1 MTSDGHF
8 QNNENMTEKT
18 TPQAGYH
25 EQRNIMFSSV
35 RQSVLYILLR
45 NLLRSPKSVF
55 GLAIVFFF
63 VLVALLA
70 PYIAPGNPQ
79 AFVARPNQP
88 PSSEHIFG
96 TTGQGKDV
104 FTQTV
109 WGARLSLLVGFGAST
124 LLTIFNTLIGVIAG
138 YFRGWI
144 DNILTFIMNLFLIIP
159 GLPLLIILS
168 GYLKAGVFTL
178 IIVIAITG
186 WAYGARVKRSFVLSL
201 REKDFV
207 AAAKV
212 SGQSDLGIIYYQIL
226 PNMINMIFGG
236 FIGGVSGGIVAVTGL
251 SFLGLTNLS
260 EVNWGTNLYWAQV
273 GGALIQGAWWTILP
287 SGLSVALVAFGL
299 SLVNY
304 GMDEVTNPRLKADKE
319 LKRVVKNY
327 GTQRV
332 RATPVV
338 SRQH

>member
-1 MTSDGHF
+1 MKPGEHL
-8 QNNENMTEKT
+8 QNDEMLVNQVLSPADYNGRRAM
-18 TPQAGYH
+18 PFPSI
-25 EQRNIMFSSV
+25 QR
-35 RQSVLYILLR
+35 SVLFVLFR
-45 NLLRSPKSVF
+45 NLLRSPKSIT
-55 GLAIVFFF
+55 GLAIVLFF
-63 VLVALLA
+63 VMVALFA

-88 PSSEHIFG
+88 PSSEHILG

-109 WGARLSLLVGFGAST
+109 WGARLSLLVGFGSAT
-124 LLTIFNTLIGVIAG
+124 LLTLINTIIGVIAG
-138 YFRGWI
+138 YFRGWV

-168 GYLKAGVFTL
+168 GYLKAGKFTL

-212 SGQSDLGIIYYQIL
+212 SGQSDLGIIYHQIL

-236 FIGGVSGGIVAVTGL
+236 FIGGVSGGIIAVTGL

-287 SGLSVALVAFGL
+287 SGLSVALLSFGL

-338 SRQH
+338 PRQH

>member
-1 MTSDGHF
+1 MNSGEHI
-8 QNNENMTEKT
+8 QKNEMIADEAASPTD
-18 TPQAGYH
+18 H
-25 EQRNIMFSSV
+25 DEQRPMLFPSIQ
-35 RQSVLYILLR
+35 RSVLYILFR
-45 NLLRSPKSVF
+45 NLLRSPKSVI
-55 GLAIVFFF
+55 GLAIVLFF
-63 VLVALLA
+63 VLVALFA
-70 PYIAPGNPQ
+70 PTIAPGDPQ

-88 PSSEHIFG
+88 PSSEHYFG

-124 LLTIFNTLIGVIAG
+124 LLTLFNTAIGVIAG
-138 YFRGWI
+138 YFRGWV

-159 GLPLLIILS
+159 GLPLLIVLS
-168 GYLKAGVFTL
+168 GYLKAGIFTL

-186 WAYGARVKRSFVLSL
+186 WAFGARVKRSFVLSL

-212 SGQSDLGIIYYQIL
+212 SGQSDFGIIYYQIL

-236 FIGGVSGGIVAVTGL
+236 FVGGVTGGIIAITGL

-273 GGALIQGAWWTILP
+273 SGALIQGTWWTILP
-287 SGLSVALVAFGL
+287 SGLSVALISFGL

-319 LKRVVKNY
+319 LKRVVKDY
-327 GTQRV
+327 GVQRV

-338 SRQH
+338 PRQH

>member
-1 MTSDGHF
+1 MTS
-8 QNNENMTEKT
+8 NEHIQKNETVTDKAT
-18 TPQAGYH
+18 
-25 EQRNIMFSSV
+25 V
-35 RQSVLYILLR
+35 QSVSQPNMMFAAVRRSVLFILFR
-45 NLLRSPKSVF
+45 NLLRSPKSVL
-55 GLAIVFFF
+55 GLAIVLFF
-63 VLVALLA
+63 VLVALFA
-70 PYIAPGNPQ
+70 PYIAPGDPQ
-79 AFVARPNQP
+79 AFVARPNQS
-88 PSSEHIFG
+88 PSSEHYFG
-96 TTGQGKDV
+96 TTAQGKDV

-109 WGARLSLLVGFGAST
+109 WGARLSLWVGFGSAT
-124 LLTIFNTLIGVIAG
+124 LLTLINTIIGVIAG
-138 YFRGWI
+138 YFRGWV

-168 GYLKAGVFTL
+168 GYLEAGVFTL
-178 IIVIAITG
+178 IIVISITG
-186 WAYGARVKRSFVLSL
+186 WAYGARIKRSFVLSL

-212 SGQSDLGIIYYQIL
+212 SGQSDFGIIYYQIL

-273 GGALIQGAWWTILP
+273 GGALYLGAWWTFLP
-287 SGLSVALVAFGL
+287 SGLSLALVAFGL

-319 LKRVVKNY
+319 LNRVVKNY
-327 GTQRV
+327 RDQRV

-338 SRQH
+338 PREH